1 MDAGDQDES
10 WLEAWLSPA
19 RLVTYLAA
27 AGGDRRLAL
36 ELYEWN
42 TALSAAVL
50 HDLAHLEVAVRN
62 AYDAAWSARTSA
74 RPGHWTGEPGR
85 YFPPVARRARNGV
98 VVDANRTPRD
108 QIASAVRAAGRG
120 APAGKVVAELSFG
133 FWRYLSISARERDLW
148 LPYLRHAFASGT
160 SRKTI
165 DGPMAR
171 LHLLRNRVAH
181 HEPLLDADLEAR
193 YADVL
198 AVLDRVDPRITAH
211 VETYSAWTQI
221 TRQHPGSP

>member
-1 MDAGDQDES
+1 MDEVGQVGS

-19 RLVTYLAA
+19 RLSTYLIA
-27 AGGDRRLAL
+27 AGGDRALAL
-36 ELYEWN
+36 DLYEWN
-42 TALSAAVL
+42 TAVSAAVL

-62 AYDAAWSARTSA
+62 AYAGAWVSRVPAGGR
-74 RPGHWTGEPGR
+74 HWIGEPGR
-85 YFPPVARRARNGV
+85 YFPPVARKARNGV
-98 VVDANRTPRD
+98 VFDANRTPRD

-120 APAGKVVAELSFG
+120 APTGKVVAELSFG

-148 LPYLRHAFASGT
+148 LPYLRHAFIAGT

-165 DGPMAR
+165 DLPMGR

-181 HEPLLDADLEAR
+181 HEPLLAVDLEAR

-198 AVLDRVDPRITAH
+198 VILSRVDPRIAASCG
-211 VETYSAWTQI
+211 VSAVCGL
-221 TRQHPGSP
+221 RRR